1 MPDFSHRLFHS
12 TPRRPHSPFSNARD
26 TQSDRASQRAFPT
39 SAGVLSAAALTA
51 AFTLTSMAVIPAPQV
66 TGMAAAAEAPNSSA
80 PSSAESNPA
89 AFHSAMPSSAAASSA
104 EGSSVNPAA
113 GSSILGSSASSS
125 FGSASGS
132 PSHPTHH
139 RPTTGQRTGVFE
151 RTATYPVYENR
162 PKGDDISKE
171 TVAEISSV
179 TADGNT
185 LIHTD
190 AAAQRIGFL
199 DIRVPHTPKGLGTL
213 NLKTEGHFKDEPT
226 SVATFGDYLL
236 VAVDETGGDFAHP
249 RGRVDIVR
257 ISDRT
262 RVKSIDLK
270 GQPDSIAISPA
281 GAPGKPKAAI
291 AIENQR
297 DEEANEGNLPQPPT
311 GFIQTIDLSGKP
323 ENWAAT
329 PVRFEGENGELL
341 GVVKKAGLDTPE
353 DLEPEY
359 VSINKKNQLAVT
371 LQENNGVAIVD
382 LQKNRITDVFS
393 AGKAEIKR
401 VDLKS
406 DKEINPTGTLP
417 ETPREPDA
425 IAWLDN
431 NHIATANEG
440 DWKGGTRGWTVFD
453 THGKVVWD
461 AGNSL
466 ENLAIQH
473 GLHNDKRAPK
483 KGVEIEGIATARMNG
498 TNYAFVGS
506 ERSNFVAVYNVN
518 DPAHPEFVQM
528 LFSNNGPEGILPIP
542 QRNMLAVSSEVD
554 EAKNA
559 VRSGVT
565 LYRLNEGDS
574 QPSIV
579 SENEGGKPIGWGA
592 LSGLAADPRNPKRL
606 YAVSD
611 SAYAKGWVYSVDVSR
626 TPAVITER
634 RPVLRDGK
642 PAEDLDIEG
651 ISAAADGGFWMV
663 SEGKKGTDNQLIHTD
678 ADLNILS
685 SMKLP
690 ADVAEHI
697 GKWGLEGVSAV
708 KDADGVEQVFVAV
721 QRPLWK
727 DPSGKTTGEVQK
739 GQPDPL
745 EGAHTARIGKYN
757 TKTKQWQW
765 FGYPLEHTN
774 TDGDWMGLSEITALD
789 DQHVLVVERDKL
801 NGPDAT
807 IKRVMKVTL
816 PKTDASNGST
826 AKSAGAGGNNDR
838 QSTALGRSTQLGDN
852 EGKAPSVPLAK
863 KELAVDVLPHLRATN
878 GWTQE
883 KLEGFTI
890 AADGQMYA
898 VTDNDALDDATGET
912 VFLRLRRLK

>member
-1 MPDFSHRLFHS
+1 MTKFLESL
-12 TPRRPHSPFSNARD
+12 
-26 TQSDRASQRAFPT
+26 
-39 SAGVLSAAALTA
+39 
-51 AFTLTSMAVIPAPQV
+51 FTLTSSLPHSPKLPPLGTQLKRFPRLANLSTAGNLTVLALSTTITASATMAVSV
-66 TGMAAAAEAPNSSA
+66 
-80 PSSAESNPA
+80 SNPA
-89 AFHSAMPSSAAASSA
+89 SALSTTFSDSTASINA
-104 EGSSVNPAA
+104 IMGSSGTRSPTGTYSNPFF
-113 GSSILGSSASSS
+113 SSYSLSTPSLGSSTLGFPSGKLTHQHPTPDSSS
-125 FGSASGS
+125 GVF
-132 PSHPTHH
+132 
-139 RPTTGQRTGVFE
+139 QRT
-151 RTATYPVYENR
+151 TTYPIYNNR
-162 PKGDDISKE
+162 PKGDSISKE
-171 TVAEISSV
+171 TVAEISSA

-199 DIRVPHTPKGLGTL
+199 NIRDPHAPKGLGTL
-213 NLKTEGHFKDEPT
+213 NLKTEGHSKDEPT

-236 VAVDETGGDFAHP
+236 VVVDETGGDFAHP

-270 GQPDSIAISPA
+270 GQPDSIAISPT

-329 PVRFEGENGELL
+329 PVRFKGENGELL
-341 GVVKKAGLDTPE
+341 GVVKKAGLDTPK

-382 LQKNRITDVFS
+382 LQTNKIKNVFS
-393 AGKAEIKR
+393 TGKAEIKG

-406 DKEINPTGTLP
+406 NKEINPTDTLR

-461 AGNSL
+461 AGNSV

-473 GLHNDKRAPK
+473 GLHNDKRASK
-483 KGVEIEGIATARMNG
+483 KGVEIEGFATARMNG

-542 QRNMLAVSSEVD
+542 QRNMLAISSEVD

-565 LYRLNEGDS
+565 LYRLSKGDS
-574 QPSIV
+574 QPSII
-579 SENEGGKPIGWGA
+579 SAGEGGKPIGWGA

-606 YAVSD
+606 YAVFD
-611 SAYAKGWVYSVDVSR
+611 SAYAKGWVYSVDVSS

-651 ISAAADGGFWMV
+651 ISAAADGGFWMI

-690 ADVAEHI
+690 ADLAEHI

-739 GQPDPL
+739 SQPDPL

-757 TKTKQWQW
+757 TKTKQWKW
-765 FGYPLEHTN
+765 FGYPLEHTS

-801 NGPDAT
+801 NGPDAKV
-807 IKRVMKVTL
+807 KRVMKVTL
-816 PKTDASNGST
+816 PKADASTNPT
-826 AKSAGAGGNNDR
+826 HESAGAGGNNDR
-838 QSTALGRSTQLGDN
+838 QNKAIGKSTQREGN
-852 EGKAPSVPLAK
+852 VGKAPSLPLAK

-878 GWTQE
+878 GWTEE
-883 KLEGFTI
+883 KLEGFTV

-898 VTDNDALDDATGET
+898 VTDNDALDNATGET
-912 VFLRLRRLK
+912 VFLRLGRLK

>member
-1 MPDFSHRLFHS
+1 MTDFSRRLFYS
-12 TPRRPHSPFSNARD
+12 TPRRPHSPSSYARN
-26 TQSDRASQRAFPT
+26 TQSDRASQRAFLS
-39 SAGVLSAAALTA
+39 SAGTLPAAALTA
-51 AFTLTSMAVIPAPQV
+51 ALSITSAIAFSAMAIPAV
-66 TGMAAAAEAPNSSA
+66 HATGTAAAAEAPSS
-80 PSSAESNPA
+80 P
-89 AFHSAMPSSAAASSA
+89 
-104 EGSSVNPAA
+104 EGSSVSSYS
-113 GSSILGSSASSS
+113 GSSIPGSSAGSS
-125 FGSASGS
+125 FGSALGS
-132 PSHPTHH
+132 SSHPTHQ

-151 RTATYPVYENR
+151 RTATFPVYENR
-162 PKGDDISKE
+162 PKGDDIFKE
-171 TVAEISSV
+171 TVAEISTV
-179 TADGNT
+179 TTDGNT

-199 DIRVPHTPKGLGTL
+199 DIRDPRAPKGLGTL
-213 NLKTEGHFKDEPT
+213 NLKTEGHSKDEPT

-236 VAVDETGGDFAHP
+236 VVVDETGGDFAHP

-262 RVKSIDLK
+262 RVKSINLK

-291 AIENQR
+291 AMENQR

-329 PVRFEGENGELL
+329 PVRFEGEKGELL

-382 LQKNRITDVFS
+382 LRTNKITNVFS
-393 AGKAEIKR
+393 TGKAEIKG

-406 DKEINPTGTLP
+406 DKEINPTDTLP

-425 IAWLDN
+425 IAWLDD

-461 AGNSL
+461 AGNSV

-473 GLHNDKRAPK
+473 GLHNDKRASK

-506 ERSNFVAVYNVN
+506 ERSNFVAVYDVN

-579 SENEGGKPIGWGA
+579 SANEGGTPIGWGA

-606 YAVSD
+606 YSVSD
-611 SAYAKGWVYSVDVSR
+611 SAYAKGWVYTVDVSR
-626 TPAVITER
+626 APAVITER
-634 RPVLRDGK
+634 RPVMREGE
-642 PAEDLDIEG
+642 PAKDLDIEG
-651 ISAAADGGFWMV
+651 ISTAADGGFWMA

-678 ADLNILS
+678 ADLNIQS
-685 SMKLP
+685 TVDLP
-690 ADVAEHI
+690 ADVAENI

-708 KDADGVEQVFVAV
+708 RDADGVEQVFVAV

-727 DPSGKTTGEVQK
+727 DPSRKTSGEGQK
-739 GQPDPL
+739 SQPDPL
-745 EGAHTARIGKYN
+745 EGVHTARIGKYN
-757 TKTKQWQW
+757 TKAKQWQW
-765 FGYPLEHTN
+765 FGYPLEHTS
-774 TDGDWMGLSEITALD
+774 TDGNWMGLSEITALD
-789 DQHVLVVERDKL
+789 DQHVLVVERDKI
-801 NGPDAT
+801 NGPDAKV
-807 IKRVMKVTL
+807 KRVMKVTL
-816 PKTDASNGST
+816 PTADASTDST
-826 AKSAGAGGNNDR
+826 HGSAGAGTNKNHQNKAIGK
-838 QSTALGRSTQLGDN
+838 STQREDN
-852 EGKAPSVPLAK
+852 QGKVPSLPLAK
-863 KELAVDVLPHLRATN
+863 KKLAVDVLPYLRATN

-912 VFLRLRRLK
+912 VFLRLGRLK